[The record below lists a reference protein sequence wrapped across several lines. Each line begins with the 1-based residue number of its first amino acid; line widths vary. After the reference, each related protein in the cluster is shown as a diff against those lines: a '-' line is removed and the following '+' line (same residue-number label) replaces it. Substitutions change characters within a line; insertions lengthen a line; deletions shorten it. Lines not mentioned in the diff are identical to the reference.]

1 MNGFSDWKSG
11 GSLQRIFEH
20 SQNSGNRVL
29 SNHGSLEDFYKSI
42 LGGEPTVPT
51 EPAPISEE
59 LEISKRRAQELL
71 DTAKRVEEL
80 TNRVEDQLK
89 KAIEPIEEVT
99 PQTKAYRV
107 FRDRDE
113 NFECKISIQG
123 AGLAAAEARIVLDT
137 DLWNFTFYGKLY
149 KDGKCLVQIKRGIP
163 LPEGSRGRARLEVVV
178 DDQLFIPW
186 EDVFIVEGSKKV
198 QAEIKDQNKV
208 KVTIGNLPES
218 DR

>member
-186 EDVFIVEGSKKV
+186 EDDFIVEGSKKV